1 MEITDVRVLEHERVM
16 PPGMGPPTARVNV
29 VTIATDEGIDGHV
42 FVTGPGVDV
51 TPQLIGGAKQLLVGR
66 DPLDIGA
73 IWHDFRGRSRMF
85 DPTVQG
91 YVDIALWDIAGKAAG
106 LPVHRLLGSA
116 RTEVPS
122 YASSWVHAA
131 NATYVEEA
139 LAYRERGFVGYKL
152 HPPTQ
157 RRRMPV
163 GGPPGPVS
171 IREDTDTCA
180 AVRDAVGEE
189 YCVMLD
195 SAWAYSYKEALDV
208 GFAIEALDYHW
219 YEDPLGAE
227 DLDGYVRLKQH
238 LSIPIVATEITSGGL
253 YALPTLDR
261 RSGHR
266 RAARRRRD
274 QGRHHRDDEDRRAR
288 RGEPPAL
295 RGARR
300 LQRDRQPRHRAC
312 RDGGAALLDVRGAG
326 APRAR
331 LVRPRSPVL
340 RFGGTDHDR
349 RQRLCARS
357 RATGLGIEPD
367 WDLLGGA

>member
-1 MEITDVRVLEHERVM
+1 MKITDVRVLEHERVM
-16 PPGMGPPTARVNV
+16 PPGMGPPTARINM

-42 FVTGPGVDV
+42 FVTGPGADV
-51 TPQLIGGAKQLLVGR
+51 TPQILGSAKQLLVGR
-66 DPLDIGA
+66 DPLGIGA
-73 IWHDFRGRSRMF
+73 IWHEFRQRARMF

-116 RTEVPS
+116 RTAVPS
-122 YASSWVHAA
+122 YSSSWVHPN

-171 IREDTDTCA
+171 IHEDIDTCA
-180 AVRDAVGEE
+180 AVRDAVGDE
-189 YCVMLD
+189 YCLMLD

-208 GFAIEALDYHW
+208 GFAIEDLDYHW
-219 YEDPLGAE
+219 YEDPLGAD

-253 YALPTLDR
+253 YALPR
-261 RSGHR
+261 WI
-266 RAARRRRD
+266 AARATD
-274 QGRHHRDDEDRRAR
+274 
-288 RGEPPAL
+288 AL
-295 RGARR
+295 RGDVV
-300 LQRDRQPRHRAC
+300 LK
-312 RDGGAALLDVRGAG
+312 GGITGMMKIAALAEAHHLPCEVHDAYNAIGNLATVHVVMAVPHCSMYEVLVPHAPGSYDLDHLSYGLAEPITIDGDGNVH
-326 APRAR
+326 APE
-331 LVRPRSPVL
+331 RP
-340 RFGGTDHDR
+340 
-349 RQRLCARS
+349 
-357 RATGLGIEPD
+357 GLGIEPD
-367 WDLLGGA
+367 WQLLQSS

>member
-1 MEITDVRVLEHERVM
+1 MKITDVRVLEHERVM
-16 PPGMGPPTARVNV
+16 PPGMGPPTARINV

-42 FVTGPGVDV
+42 FVTGPGADV
-51 TPQLIGGAKQLLVGR
+51 TPQLLGAARELLVGR
-66 DPLDIGA
+66 DALDIGA
-73 IWHDFRGRSRMF
+73 IWHDFRVRARMF

-106 LPVHRLLGSA
+106 LPLHRLLGTA

-122 YASSWVHAA
+122 YASSWVHAS

-163 GGPPGPVS
+163 AGPPGPVS

-180 AVRDAVGEE
+180 AVRAAVGDE
-189 YCVMLD
+189 YCLMLD

-238 LSIPIVATEITSGGL
+238 LSIPIVATETTSGGL
-253 YALPTLDR
+253 YALPR
-261 RSGHR
+261 WIAARANR
-266 RAARRRRD
+266 RAARRCRH
-274 QGRHHRDDEDRRAR
+274 QGRHHRDDEDRRAG
-288 RGEPPAL
+288 RGQPSAV

-300 LQRDRQPRHRAC
+300 LQRDRQPRDSAC
-312 RDGGAALLDVRGAG
+312 RDGGAALLDVRSAR

-331 LVRPRSPVL
+331 FL
-340 RFGGTDHDR
+340 
-349 RQRLCARS
+349 
-357 RATGLGIEPD
+357 
-367 WDLLGGA
+367 